1 LSIRLRSKQ
10 KEIRGVECMVEVNSS
25 VVAAKEQVSSDLAGE
40 AVILDFKSGVYYG
53 LNEVGASIWNLIQEP
68 KTVNEIRD
76 AILEE
81 YEVEPE
87 QCDRDLKAILQQL
100 ADEGLIEVRNE
111 TAA

>member
-1 LSIRLRSKQ
+1 
-10 KEIRGVECMVEVNSS
+10 MVEVNSS

>member
-1 LSIRLRSKQ
+1 
-10 KEIRGVECMVEVNSS
+10 MVEVNSS

-87 QCDRDLKAILQQL
+87 QCDRDLKELLKQL
-100 ADEGLIEVRNE
+100 ADKGLIEVRNE